1 MQADLMTSTAGGM
14 TSRIDLG
21 LHMAVG
27 GFGEDVAQSASCAN
41 KIRHLH
47 RNTVSMKRFR
57 HLMLGFLLTTAAA
70 NAVVI
75 RSNVPDSQ
83 YRVPASALAAL
94 ADLPMEGHGT
104 LIAQRWVLTAAHAVQ
119 MMLVMPEHRYV
130 TIDGKRRT
138 VAHIIV
144 YPDFPKSWTV
154 WNQLLEHMKTED
166 PSAWMAGFASYQA
179 AMHDIALLELAKPVE
194 DVEPVKLY
202 LRPDELGRVV
212 EIFGKG
218 ATGNS
223 LTGTAPD
230 ASHRTQLRRAYNRIT
245 AAENQWLYYKFDC
258 ESNALP
264 LEGMIA
270 SGDSGGPVL
279 INDHGTWKLAGIAQG
294 LDGTKSDLL
303 AMRAGSFR
311 MGLCGQEVSSTR
323 VSHYARWIEDTI
335 KSP

>member
-1 MQADLMTSTAGGM
+1 
-14 TSRIDLG
+14 
-21 LHMAVG
+21 
-27 GFGEDVAQSASCAN
+27 
-41 KIRHLH
+41 
-47 RNTVSMKRFR
+47 MKRFR
-57 HLMLGFLLTTAAA
+57 YLMLALLLVTAAA

-75 RSNVPDSQ
+75 RSDVPDSK
-83 YRVPASALAAL
+83 YRVTASVFPAL

-104 LIAQRWVLTAAHAVQ
+104 LIARRWVLTAAHAVQ
-119 MMLVMPEHRYV
+119 MMLEMPEHRYV
-130 TIDGKRRT
+130 TIAGKRRA
-138 VAHIIV
+138 VARIIV
-144 YPDFPKSWTV
+144 YPDFPASWAR

-166 PSAWMAGFASYQA
+166 PDAWMAGFASYRA

-223 LTGTAPD
+223 LTGAAPD
-230 ASHRTQLRRAYNRIT
+230 APHQTQLRRAYNRIST
-245 AAENQWLYYKFDC
+245 ANNQWLYYKFDC
-258 ESNALP
+258 GSAALP
-264 LEGMIA
+264 LEGMTA

-279 INDHGTWKLAGIAQG
+279 IDDHGTWKLAGVAQG
-294 LDGTKSDLL
+294 LNGTKSDLL

-311 MGLCGQEVSSTR
+311 MGLCEQEVSNTR

-335 KSP
+335 KNP